1 MIFIVSNKL
10 LKKIIM
16 SKEQVLGVVRHG
28 LTFLGGL
35 LVTKGLLDEGM
46 LQEVIGSVIT
56 LVGAV
61 WSVVAKKTTTAE

>member
-1 MIFIVSNKL
+1 MT
-10 LKKIIM
+10 
-16 SKEQVLGVVRHG
+16 KEQLLGVVRHG

-46 LQEVIGSVIT
+46 LQEALGAVMT

-61 WSVVAKKTTTAE
+61 WSVTAKKVVTPETPAEK

>member
-1 MIFIVSNKL
+1 MIFIVSNKQ

-16 SKEQVLGVVRHG
+16 SKEQVMGVVRHG

>member
-1 MIFIVSNKL
+1 MT
-10 LKKIIM
+10 
-16 SKEQVLGVVRHG
+16 KEQLLGVVRHG

-46 LQEVIGSVIT
+46 LQEVLGAVMT

-61 WSVVAKKTTTAE
+61 WSVTSKKVVTPEPPAEQ